1 MLARTLS
8 LTAPPQRLE
17 VRGPIGLPT
26 QLALAWWRSRTR
38 AQGAMPSGQE
48 DALRSIEC
56 VWRGVRA
63 DTGRLD
69 LYRAVCGYPPADA
82 APAAWLE
89 TLFLGPMAA
98 IVLSD
103 CFPFSPLGL
112 IHIAQVIVL
121 RRPIRIEES
130 FDAVARLSAARETS
144 RGFELDLALELRSS
158 NDIPWSGLAT
168 LLSRNPAT
176 RARGRRDASP
186 EGRLVDSDPG
196 WRETELDL
204 SANLGRRY
212 ARASGDWNP
221 HHLWPI
227 TARALGYRKPIAHG
241 MWTLGRVLAM
251 PASQLATP
259 WVAEARFQRPAFLP
273 GRVTLRWQ
281 QKGHETAFE
290 VRDSA
295 TFEPHLSGR
304 VFTADDSPERAMPSR
319 ALRL

>member
-1 MLARTLS
+1 M
-8 LTAPPQRLE
+8 PPGR
-17 VRGPIGLPT
+17 
-26 QLALAWWRSRTR
+26 
-38 AQGAMPSGQE
+38 E
-48 DALRSIEC
+48 DGLRSIEC

-63 DTGRLD
+63 DPGRLD
-69 LYRAVCGYPPADA
+69 LYRAVCGYPPADT

-98 IVLSD
+98 IVLCD

-112 IHIAQVIVL
+112 IHIAQVMVL

-130 FDAVARLSAARETS
+130 FDAVARLSAVRQTS
-144 RGFELDLALELRSS
+144 RGFELDLALELRSG
-158 NDIPWSGLAT
+158 NEIPWSGLAT

-176 RARGRRDASP
+176 RARGRRDASS
-186 EGRLVDSDPG
+186 ERRLADSDPD
-196 WRETELDL
+196 WRETKLELP
-204 SANLGRRY
+204 ANLGRLY

-241 MWTLGRVLAM
+241 MWTLGRALAM
-251 PASQLATP
+251 PAAQLTTP

-273 GRVTLRWQ
+273 GRATLRWQ
-281 QKGHETAFE
+281 QRSNETAFE

-304 VFTADDSPERAMPSR
+304 VFTADTPPERAIPSWAVR
-319 ALRL
+319 S